1 MDGRSQRSHQSKR
14 DNGNGM
20 TEEEKIPE
28 SMYRLE
34 RKLDK
39 YNHIMEFARTCLG
52 LLTVTLQIVILLKL
66 FSII

>member
-1 MDGRSQRSHQSKR
+1 MQYRPPKSEQ
-14 DNGNGM
+14 
-20 TEEEKIPE
+20 EEKIPE

-39 YNHIMEFARTCLG
+39 FNHIMELARTCLG
-52 LLTVTLQIVILLKL
+52 LLTVMLQVVILLKL